1 MSYVEI
7 RGLSKRFGPTR
18 ILNRIDCS
26 LERGELVTLLGPSG
40 CGKTTLLRCVAGL
53 ETLDEGTI
61 LAEGEEI
68 TNRPAQKRNIGMV
81 FQSYALFPNLSV
93 FENVAFG
100 LSMARVPREKARRR
114 VEEVLRMV
122 EMDEYRSRRPSE
134 LSGGQRQRVA
144 LARALAPRP
153 RILLLDEPLSALD
166 ARIRRSLREQ
176 IRRIQRETGVTT
188 LFVTHD
194 QEEALEISDRIFLMD
209 AGRVVQQGR
218 PEEVYARP
226 ASEFVARFMG
236 SCNILG
242 SLPDRILPPRGT
254 EEGIWAIRPE
264 SVRIR
269 REGHSLPEGAK
280 GPFRGKIRSGRLLGN
295 VIRYDVDWDGD
306 PLMVD
311 ELNRASEGLLPEG
324 TAVELFFEEKALI
337 RL

>member
-1 MSYVEI
+1 MSYLEI

-26 LERGELVTLLGPSG
+26 VERGELVTLLGPSG

-53 ETLDEGTI
+53 ERPDEGAI
-61 LAEGEEI
+61 FAEGEDL
-68 TNRPAQKRNIGMV
+68 TDRPPQRRNIGMV
-81 FQSYALFPNLSV
+81 FQSYALFPNLNV
-93 FENVAFG
+93 FDNAAFG
-100 LSMARVPREKARRR
+100 LSMARVPREETRRR

-122 EMDEYRSRRPSE
+122 EMEDYRFRRPSE

-144 LARALAPRP
+144 LARALAPSP

-176 IRRIQRETGVTT
+176 IRRIQRETGLTT

-194 QEEALEISDRIFLMD
+194 QEEALEISDRIFLME
-209 AGRVVQQGR
+209 AGRIVQQGR

-242 SLPDRILPPRGT
+242 PIPGRALPDGGT
-254 EEGIWAIRPE
+254 EEGIWGIRPE

-269 REGHSLPEGAK
+269 REGHPAPEGAR
-280 GPFRGKIRSGRLLGN
+280 GPFRGEIRSGRLLGN
-295 VIRYDVDWDGD
+295 VIRYDVDWEGR
-306 PLMVD
+306 PLTVD
-311 ELNRASEGLLPEG
+311 ELNRASERPLSEG
-324 TAVELFFEEKALI
+324 TAVELFFEEEALI